1 LIEQGA
7 QDRHGCA
14 VWFSEEHTPLEHY
27 LIVGYGSKGLE
38 LPATFS
44 DSGEEILPVVS
55 SEDSAQEFLSLSTL
69 RERWCIRG
77 FTRGALVSVRCPSPF
92 VRE

>member
-14 VWFSEEHTPLEHY
+14 VWFSEEHTPLQHY

-38 LPATFS
+38 LPAIFS
-44 DSGEEILPVVS
+44 YSGEEILPAFS
-55 SEDSAQEFLSLSTL
+55 SEDAAQEFLSLSSL
-69 RERWCIRG
+69 G
-77 FTRGALVSVRCPSPF
+77 
-92 VRE
+92 